1 MIKIRISNTEF
12 RCRIGL
18 SEWEQLSVNGRAE
31 DDFFLPDGSILR
43 ITLLSNKHSQLVFHA
58 NCIGFTIEIPSEK
71 LSLLNAPE
79 YGEIR
84 SEFETAQGMV
94 RLILELDY
102 SQLREKQTQS

>member
-18 SEWEQLSVNGRAE
+18 SEWEQLSVNGKAE
-31 DDFFLPDGSILR
+31 SDFFLPDGSILR
-43 ITLLSNKHSQLVFHA
+43 ITLLSNKHSQLAFHA
-58 NCIGFTIEIPSEK
+58 NGNGFKIEIPSEK

-102 SQLREKQTQS
+102 SQLSEKQTQS